1 MVRERLNSARDI
13 IVLTAQQRCFWL
25 FGALMLL
32 LISVPFVEDTPNGK
46 VTLSVCTL
54 LVLMTGAAAVGRGGG
69 STVISVLLAV
79 PTAAFLAVALIYGE
93 SQFLLFSELF
103 GAAFF
108 LIVTI
113 YLLGYVFRR
122 DVLTMDKL
130 YGAAAAFLLI
140 GVLWT
145 YFYWILL
152 VLYPGALTM
161 GGQPITH
168 APPPSTMLY
177 FSYTTLTATGMGDIL
192 PAQPVARML
201 NMLEMISGVLY
212 IAMLIARLA
221 GTYTPPRR

>member
-1 MVRERLNSARDI
+1 MVRQRLENARDI
-13 IVLTAQQRCFWL
+13 IAVTARQRCFWL
-25 FGALMLL
+25 FAAVLLL
-32 LISVPFVEDTPNGK
+32 LISVPFIEDAPYGK
-46 VTLSVCTL
+46 VTLSICTL

-69 STVISVLLAV
+69 APVISTLLAV
-79 PTAAFLAVALIYGE
+79 PTAGFLSFALLYGE
-93 SQFLLFSELF
+93 SQFILFSEFF

-108 LIVTI
+108 LFVTI
-113 YLLGYVFRR
+113 YLLLYVFRR

-152 VLYPGALTM
+152 ALYPGALTM
-161 GGQPITH
+161 GGAPITR

-192 PAQPVARML
+192 AVHPVARML

-212 IAMLIARLA
+212 MAVLIARLA
-221 GTYTPPRR
+221 GTYTPPAR

>member
-1 MVRERLNSARDI
+1 MVRRRFGTARDVI
-13 IVLTAQQRCFWL
+13 AETVRQRCFWL
-25 FGALMLL
+25 FAALL
-32 LISVPFVEDTPNGK
+32 LLLVSVPFIEHTPYGK
-46 VTLSVCTL
+46 VTLSICTL
-54 LVLMTGAAAVGRGGG
+54 LVLMTGATAVGRGGG
-69 STVISVLLAV
+69 STVISVLLGL

-93 SQFLLFSELF
+93 SQFLLFSEFF
-103 GAAFF
+103 GSAFF

-113 YLLGYVFRR
+113 YLLAYVFRR

-130 YGAAAAFLLI
+130 YGAASAFLLI

-152 VLYPGALTM
+152 ALYPGALTM
-161 GGQPITH
+161 GGQPITS

-192 PAQPVARML
+192 PASPVARML

-212 IAMLIARLA
+212 IAVLIARLA
-221 GTYTPPRR
+221 GTYTPPGR